1 MSISTKFN
9 SYGVQQYNGN
19 AFFWNIIGPDGF
31 VVWDKAGYGKDRP
44 LVFTT
49 EEKALACA
57 ERLSRMEDDQ

>member
-1 MSISTKFN
+1 MSASARFN
-9 SYGVQQYNGN
+9 RYGVQQYNGN

-49 EEKALACA
+49 EEEALASA
-57 ERLSRMEDDQ
+57 EMLSRMEEEP